1 MNEYYFKLLALTLP
15 PEWDKFSGRR
25 ASSGKRELGMRIQ
38 LTPAFRLGFL
48 SHPPTQLRR
57 RRDLFSNLK
66 PETGGTF
73 WKISKIKL
81 HFWLVPKVPSQK
93 PRDKPLT
100 YNIGTQHHSLLP
112 GEMPIVIGKGEGPT
126 QPCSYRLA
134 REWLREASPKNF
146 RLFCKQYPL
155 RARITGLR
163 NSLSLAQLFSSMRPW
178 IPGFQPGLKHPKS

>member
-1 MNEYYFKLLALTLP
+1 VTSDSCIGNPLKADWEGYRVTSDTLT
-15 PEWDKFSGRR
+15 
-25 ASSGKRELGMRIQ
+25 

-100 YNIGTQHHSLLP
+100 YNIGIQHHSLLP

-134 REWLREASPKNF
+134 SEWLTRSLLKKF
-146 RLFCKQYPL
+146 PL
-155 RARITGLR
+155 VL
-163 NSLSLAQLFSSMRPW
+163 
-178 IPGFQPGLKHPKS
+178 